1 MTLYPNGLELDTKR
15 SDKIFIFGN
24 VMLQDGINEIKAVSN
39 HDGTILKDAARFNK
53 VSEPNPSYRS
63 PEAETGG
70 LVSNWFQMPE
80 LDDKDM
86 EAGEFEITDDVYST
100 RSTFKELLENEEAR
114 AVLFK
119 YLGDFT
125 ENPSISMALGMP
137 VDVVAAMGED
147 MFTERLMNRL
157 NKHIFFIV
165 DLEFKG

>member
-1 MTLYPNGLELDTKR
+1 
-15 SDKIFIFGN
+15 
-24 VMLQDGINEIKAVSN
+24 
-39 HDGTILKDAARFNK
+39 
-53 VSEPNPSYRS
+53 
-63 PEAETGG
+63 
-70 LVSNWFQMPE
+70 MPE

-100 RSTFKELLENEEAR
+100 RCTFKELLENEEAR

-157 NKHIFFIV
+157 NMELTKIN
-165 DLEFKG
+165 K